1 MRLLLEND
9 RTILL
14 VTFILTVCFG
24 SAYCR
29 RADKIGMKALALKA
43 SATFIK
49 CHEKRTCFIY

>member
-43 SATFIK
+43 SATFMPVI
-49 CHEKRTCFIY
+49 